1 MLEEINRDSL
11 ELRSVPESE
20 RATVEMVKKTVASFL
35 ERCESDRGIIHSVEE
50 LKRKH
55 LKEYLAPPDLAH

>member
-1 MLEEINRDSL
+1 M
-11 ELRSVPESE
+11 ELRSIPESE
-20 RATVEMVKKTVASFL
+20 RATVDMVKKTVASF
-35 ERCESDRGIIHSVEE
+35 EKRCESDRGIIHSVEE